1 MKRLLALIT
10 SLLFIGNVYAA
21 ELKVGVINLDEVLQK
36 SPMAVQLNAKISS
49 DFKPR
54 QDKLNA
60 AQASLQTT
68 LDDFTYN
75 SYKMT
80 PEERNK
86 MQVKINADRRA
97 LENMSTSLQ
106 RDLQTAQQ
114 QGVQSL
120 LNKLNTVIAQIA
132 KDGNYD
138 MILSTANTLYLN
150 PTINI
155 TQQVVD
161 QVK

>member
-10 SLLFIGNVYAA
+10 SILFVGNVFAA

-36 SPMAVQLNAKISS
+36 SPMAVKLNAKISS

-54 QDKLNA
+54 QDKLNE
-60 AQASLQTT
+60 AQAQLQNT
-68 LDDFTYN
+68 LDNFTYN
-75 SYKMT
+75 SYKMSQD
-80 PEERNK
+80 ERN
-86 MQVKINADRRA
+86 QAQAKINTDRKS
-97 LENMSTSLQ
+97 LEAMGLSLQ

-114 QGVQSL
+114 QGVQTL
-120 LNKLNTVIAQIA
+120 LTKLNSVIAQIA